1 MINSVIRFVTLAMF
15 LAALIATP
23 RSFRLSPPEEA
34 GAGAGAGETPSFC
47 DAAGAGHQGFPGRPH
62 HA

>member
-23 RSFRLSPPEEA
+23 PVIPAFAA
-34 GAGAGAGETPSFC
+34 GGGGGGGRGRPPSFC